1 MLLKCGVVEDSWESF
16 GLQGGQTSPSWRK
29 STEYSLE
36 GLMLKLKLQYF
47 GHLMWRA
54 DSLENTL
61 MLEKTE
67 GRGEGDDM
75 TRWLDGITDSMDV
88 SLSRLRELVMDREAW
103 RATVRGVPKSRTQ
116 TEQLNWTDRWVR
128 RTSQSSPWA
137 LSQGAA
143 NSFSL
148 RENKMD
154 VEAPQKV
161 KKSHTNIMA
170 FHYCPIFSINKI
182 FVSAYLL
189 SEVNLTRCR
198 GLQNPK
204 TVLTLLGLTTEF

>member
-1 MLLKCGVVEDSWESF
+1 MLLKRGVVEDSWESF
-16 GLQGGQTSPSWRK
+16 GLQGDQTSPSWRK

-67 GRGEGDDM
+67 GRGERDDRM
-75 TRWLDGITDSMDV
+75 RWLDGITDSMDI

-103 RATVRGVPKSRTQ
+103 RATVHGVPKSWTWL
-116 TEQLNWTDRWVR
+116 TELNWQV
-128 RTSQSSPWA
+128 SQTHFTIIT
-137 LSQGAA
+137 LSLI
-143 NSFSL
+143 SFSL

-154 VEAPQKV
+154 VEVPQKV
-161 KKSHTNIMA
+161 KRSHTNITA
-170 FHYCPIFSINKI
+170 FHYSLIISINKF
-182 FVSAYLL
+182 FVSTYLL